1 MTDRWGHSGTW
12 EEMLRQTYKGADIKV
27 EDLFLLEA
35 CDLESLHERV
45 TPRALA
51 AVLHANP
58 SLRRVWSIRYPEICA
73 FIDKVTTEY
82 GPAST
87 RKELEFLSDKIVW
100 EIAELLVYHRDPK
113 LYDKRV
119 AIDWDFKEL
128 TTEVKLDN
136 RIVVDVGAGTGRI
149 AFQAAPLARWVF
161 AVEPVTSFR
170 RFMRE
175 RIKNEGINNVY
186 VIDGLLSDI
195 PLPDKFVDVL
205 ATCQA
210 FGWSLLDEL
219 REIER
224 VIRPGGIAVHFSGMP
239 IDENGPI
246 YPVITSDEWGYK
258 CQQYCN
264 QGVLHCK
271 YVRRF

>member
-12 EEMLRQTYKGADIKV
+12 EDMLRQTFKGADIKV
-27 EDLFLLEA
+27 EDLYLLEA
-35 CDLESLHERV
+35 CDLEGLKERV
-45 TPRALA
+45 TPRAIA

-58 SLRRVWSIRYPEICA
+58 SLERIWGTRYPEICT

-87 RKELEFLSDKIVW
+87 RQELEFLSDKIVW
-100 EIAELLVYHRDPK
+100 EIAELLIYHRDPK
-113 LYDKRV
+113 FYEKRA
-119 AIDWDFKEL
+119 AIDLDLKEL
-128 TTEVKLDN
+128 TEEVNFDN

-149 AFQAAPLARWVF
+149 AFQAAPLSRWVF

-175 RIKNEGINNVY
+175 RIRNERIKNVY

-205 ATCQA
+205 TTCQA

-219 REIER
+219 QEIER
-224 VIRPGGIAVHFSGMP
+224 VMRPGGIAIHFSGIP
-239 IDENGPI
+239 IDENGTI
-246 YPVITSDEWGYK
+246 HPVITSDKWGYK
-258 CQQYCN
+258 CQQLSN
-264 QGVLHCK
+264 QGALHCK

>member
-58 SLRRVWSIRYPEICA
+58 PLRRVWSTRYPEICA

-100 EIAELLVYHRDPK
+100 EIAELLVYHRDPN

-128 TTEVKLDN
+128 AMEVKLDN

-149 AFQAAPLARWVF
+149 AFQVAPLARWVF

-224 VIRPGGIAVHFSGMP
+224 VLRPGGIAIHFSGMSV
-239 IDENGPI
+239 DESGPI
-246 YPVITSDEWGYK
+246 HPVITSDKWGYK
-258 CQQYCN
+258 CKQYRN
-264 QGVLHCK
+264 QGAWHRK
-271 YVRRF
+271 YVRHF